1 MGSKVCLRISHD
13 KPLYIEALVYEIKSK
28 QEDSLNLPPQFLV
41 KSLHDESAEKVWAKR
56 TQLRLLLP
64 PWWEELQHLG
74 FLETSPSSTLHR
86 PTSSA
91 MLEHYESEEDDL
103 KKEDISFT
111 SAPTNTGGG
120 NFLFYSPTVHLPSKD
135 VSIQKSLLES
145 LH

>member
-120 NFLFYSPTVHLPSKD
+120 NFLYYLFSY
-135 VSIQKSLLES
+135 
-145 LH
+145 

>member
-1 MGSKVCLRISHD
+1 MRISHD

-28 QEDSLNLPPQFLV
+28 LEDSLNLPPQFLV
-41 KSLHDESAEKVWAKR
+41 KSLHDESADKIWTKR
-56 TQLRLLLP
+56 TQLRILLP

-91 MLEHYESEEDDL
+91 LLEHYESEEDDL

-111 SAPTNTGGG
+111 SASTSVGGG
-120 NFLFYSPTVHLPSKD
+120 SYYFFLYFFSRQITRSCILRYINALASL
-135 VSIQKSLLES
+135 KSEF
-145 LH
+145 